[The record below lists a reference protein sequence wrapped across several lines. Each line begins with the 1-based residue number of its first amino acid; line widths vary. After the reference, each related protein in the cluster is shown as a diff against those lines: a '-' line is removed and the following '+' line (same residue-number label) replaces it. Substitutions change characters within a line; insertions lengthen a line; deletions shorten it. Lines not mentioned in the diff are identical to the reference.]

1 VTNRLANPTILV
13 CEEHD
18 RWILAWRRA
27 LAVAGDR
34 LRPVRT
40 LSQCAAELAAAP
52 GSLVALEVT
61 DDRAAA
67 ALSTLSR
74 WRRRYAAVRVIG
86 MLGPSAGDDPSA
98 DELEPLLYEAGAMLV
113 VRSALEVRAAARVA
127 RKHLSLAPPARLPLR
142 EAILDR
148 LPWAEFATPGF
159 SAAGFASMGF
169 STPEFVSGG
178 TAAAPTPPPA
188 LPAGP

>member
-1 VTNRLANPTILV
+1 MTSRLANPSILV
-13 CEEHD
+13 CEEQD

-27 LAVAGDR
+27 LGNAGDR
-34 LRPVRT
+34 LRLVRT

-61 DDRAAA
+61 GNRAAA
-67 ALSTLSR
+67 ALSALAR

-86 MLGPSAGDDPSA
+86 MLGPPAADDQSA
-98 DELEPLLYEAGAMLV
+98 DELEPLLYEAGAVLV
-113 VRSALEVRAAARVA
+113 VRSALEVPAAAGVA
-127 RKHLSLAPPARLPLR
+127 RRHLSLAPPARLPLR

-159 SAAGFASMGF
+159 FTPGFA
-169 STPEFVSGG
+169 TPEFASGG
-178 TAAAPTPPPA
+178 TAAAPNPPPA